1 MGHGRLKP
9 RHILLLAILSCAGG
23 AVFYGEEPTAPARV
37 ELGFEGAI
45 HTVLTLSRDL
55 NSSPYPQKVH
65 RLWIVDP
72 DGWFEF
78 SQTGAIIEDGKVDAA
93 GKLLR
98 KVHYTYDAEG
108 NQIETA
114 VTEGD
119 KTSIHK
125 WDVRTLQRGST
136 ELTETVEYVD
146 GKPGSPSRVAYNSE
160 TGEGQ
165 ELDDNGEVVKRS
177 IALLKDGKFD
187 SQLWIGRSTFVF
199 HHLERFD
206 HKGNLVQSL
215 SYNAEGEVIS
225 SLSFK
230 DNALTSWWHA
240 PKGPC
245 SGSATVHPDDQT
257 TVFYAGWCESSPELI
272 KEVRRYLKP
281 HSEVD
286 TTSAELYSESG
297 RLLERIDY
305 AYEFDEHHN
314 WTRCIV
320 SVMDQDT
327 GIMIPVKEFIR
338 KLTYYQSQM
347 QTSAP

>member
-23 AVFYGEEPTAPARV
+23 AVFYGAEPTAPARV

-55 NSSPYPQKVH
+55 NSFAYPQKVH
-65 RLWIVDP
+65 RLWIADP

-146 GKPGSPSRVAYNSE
+146 G
-160 TGEGQ
+160 
-165 ELDDNGEVVKRS
+165 
-177 IALLKDGKFD
+177 
-187 SQLWIGRSTFVF
+187 
-199 HHLERFD
+199 
-206 HKGNLVQSL
+206 
-215 SYNAEGEVIS
+215 
-225 SLSFK
+225 
-230 DNALTSWWHA
+230 
-240 PKGPC
+240 
-245 SGSATVHPDDQT
+245 
-257 TVFYAGWCESSPELI
+257 
-272 KEVRRYLKP
+272 
-281 HSEVD
+281 
-286 TTSAELYSESG
+286 
-297 RLLERIDY
+297 
-305 AYEFDEHHN
+305 
-314 WTRCIV
+314 
-320 SVMDQDT
+320 
-327 GIMIPVKEFIR
+327 
-338 KLTYYQSQM
+338 
-347 QTSAP
+347 

>member
-23 AVFYGEEPTAPARV
+23 AVFFGEEPTAPARV
-37 ELGFEGAI
+37 EFGFEDAV
-45 HTVLTLSRDL
+45 HTVLTVSRDL
-55 NSSPYPQKVH
+55 NSFPYPQKVH
-65 RLWIVDP
+65 RLWIVDR

-78 SQTGAIIEDGKVDAA
+78 SQTGKIIEDGKIDAT

-98 KVHYTYDAEG
+98 KEHYKYDTEG
-108 NQIETA
+108 NQIETT
-114 VTEGD
+114 VTEGN
-119 KTSIHK
+119 KTTIHR
-125 WDVRTLQRGST
+125 WEVRTSQRGSAQF
-136 ELTETVEYVD
+136 TETVEYVD
-146 GKPGSPSRVAYNSE
+146 GRPGSPSRVAYNSE

-187 SQLWIGRSTFVF
+187 SQLWIGKSTFVF

-245 SGSATVHPDDQT
+245 SGSAKVHPDDQT
-257 TVFYAGWCESSPELI
+257 MVFYAGWCGSGPELI

-320 SVMDQDT
+320 FVMDQDT
-327 GIMIPVKEFIR
+327 GIMLPVKEFIR

-347 QTSAP
+347 QISSP